1 MTEKDFSEKPKK
13 KKNILFKRSFDD
25 SIEGRKVLKEEIAD
39 DDERVLKEI
48 DMMTGC
54 GLKMKMKKTAA
65 KMPTIEEAL
74 KIISGMI

>member
-1 MTEKDFSEKPKK
+1 MTEEDFSKKPKK

-54 GLKMKMKKTAA
+54 GIKMKMKKATA
-65 KMPTIEEAL
+65 KMPTIEEAMSFIL
-74 KIISGMI
+74 AK